1 MGGLWVSLL
10 IVFMASCCTMVLEL
24 VAGRILAPFIGV
36 SLYTWTSIIGV
47 CLAGISAG
55 NFIGGILADKAG
67 SRRTLGLILL
77 GGGLFSLVIL
87 PLAALDLTAL
97 VPREVISADATS
109 SAKSAFL
116 IGRIVILTAILFLPP
131 TLILGM
137 VSPIVIKLALTDLR
151 QTGSIAGKI
160 YAFSTVGSIVGTFL
174 TGFYLVSAFGTR
186 TIVFGVA
193 LTLIGMAFVFG
204 ELIPAA
210 RDYLSGVGKGGS
222 ASTGTDAAGSTSE
235 GGIKSLSQ
243 IVLVPLVIV
252 LVVMVMGAVG
262 FLRVGAGGLNLLL
275 FILGMSALC
284 VVAGYTLV
292 LAQKAYAALDTN
304 GRQRLTRSTGAAAG
318 VAMVLGIFG
327 TIFWMNPGGA
337 FTLTRPDAL
346 DGGCYK
352 ETNYFCIKV
361 TDAAPDD
368 PYQVRALVLDHLIHS
383 YNSLTDPLY
392 LKYGYIKVY
401 ADMIEYVAQKYPTY
415 SAFFVGGGGYTLPR
429 QMEALRP
436 DAKIVVSEI
445 DPGVTETN
453 FEQLGVDRNTRIITH
468 NADAREVVGQYQ
480 ASGEKFDLV
489 FGDAFND
496 LQIPYHLTTREFAQ
510 QVRDMLKDDGLYL
523 ALVIDKLRGGQF
535 IPSYTRTVQEVFPYV
550 YILNDAP
557 GWNSTFPNTYLV
569 AASATPIDMDRI
581 RAITTGQGPNGGPLV
596 SVMPK
601 DTFDE
606 WLRSAPSVILTDDYA
621 PADNLVAPLFVERSF

>member
-10 IVFMASCCTMVLEL
+10 IVFMASFCTMVLEL

-55 NFIGGILADKAG
+55 NYLGGVLADKAG

-77 GGGLFSLVIL
+77 GGGLFSLIIL
-87 PLAALDLTAL
+87 PLAAMDLTTL
-97 VPREVISADATS
+97 LPRQSPVGTQDTW
-109 SAKSAFL
+109 L
-116 IGRIVILTAILFLPP
+116 IIRIVIVTSILFLPP

-137 VSPIVIKLALTDLR
+137 VSPIVIKLSLTDLR

-160 YAFSTVGSIVGTFL
+160 YAFSTVGSIVGTFV

-186 TIVFGVA
+186 AIVLGVA
-193 LTLIGMAFVFG
+193 VILIGMAFIFG
-204 ELIPAA
+204 DLLSAA
-210 RDYLSGVGKGGS
+210 REYFGGESASGS
-222 ASTGTDAAGSTSE
+222 AEPQRDDLKTA
-235 GGIKSLSQ
+235 SQ
-243 IVLVPLVIV
+243 VVLAPVGLGLLLV
-252 LVVMVMGAVG
+252 AVG
-262 FLRVGAGGLNLLL
+262 
-275 FILGMSALC
+275 ILGYTRLGEGTLNRILFGLGIGALMA
-284 VVAGYTLV
+284 VFIYSVLISRQTLRS
-292 LAQKAYAALDTN
+292 LDGAA
-304 GRQRLTRSTGAAAG
+304 RQRLWGPTGA
-318 VAMVLGIFG
+318 VLGASAVVGIFL
-327 TIFWMNPGGA
+327 TLFWMNPRGA
-337 FTLTRPDAL
+337 FAQTRPDAL

-361 TDAAPDD
+361 TEPDPTD
-368 PYQVRALVLDHLIHS
+368 PHLVSSLVLDHLIHS
-383 YNSLTDPLY
+383 YNSLNDPTY

-401 ADMIEYVAQKYPTY
+401 ADMIEYVAQKYPQY
-415 SAFFVGGGGYTLPR
+415 SAFFIGGGGYTLPR

-453 FEQLGVDRNTRIITH
+453 FEKLGVDRNTRIITY
-468 NADAREVVGQYQ
+468 NADARQVVEEFQG
-480 ASGEKFDLV
+480 GEKFDLV

-496 LQIPYHLTTREFAQ
+496 LQIPYHLTTKEFAQ
-510 QVRDMLKDDGLYL
+510 KVRAMLKDDGLYL

-557 GWNSTFPNTYLV
+557 SWNSPFPNTYLV
-569 AASATPIDMDRI
+569 AASATPIDMERI
-581 RAITTGQGPNGGPLV
+581 KAIKNGQGPNGGPLV
-596 SVMPK
+596 NVMPK
-601 DTFDE
+601 ETMDE
-606 WLRSAPSVILTDDYA
+606 WLRSAPSVVLTDDYA
-621 PADNLVAPLFVERSF
+621 PADNLVAPLFVERGF

>member
-47 CLAGISAG
+47 CLAGISIG
-55 NFIGGILADKAG
+55 NFLGGVLADKAG

-87 PLAALDLTAL
+87 PLAALDLTN
-97 VPREVISADATS
+97 VIPREGPFGARD
-109 SAKSAFL
+109 FWL
-116 IGRIVILTAILFLPP
+116 ITRIVVVTALLFLPP

-186 TIVFGVA
+186 TIVLGVA
-193 LTLIGMAFVFG
+193 IILIAMAFIFG
-204 ELIPAA
+204 DLFSAA
-210 RDYLSGVGKGGS
+210 RDSFGGNKAPGSPDEKPSTVSQSLLMAVGLAVVLLVAVTIGYSRVGDSMLSRGLFGLGVGTLTAVLIYSVAS
-222 ASTGTDAAGSTSE
+222 ASTRGPWSATGN
-235 GGIKSLSQ
+235 
-243 IVLVPLVIV
+243 VLGV
-252 LVVMVMGAVG
+252 LAI
-262 FLRVGAGGLNLLL
+262 VGA
-275 FILGMSALC
+275 
-284 VVAGYTLV
+284 
-292 LAQKAYAALDTN
+292 LATVFWIN
-304 GRQRLTRSTGAAAG
+304 PRQ
-318 VAMVLGIFG
+318 
-327 TIFWMNPGGA
+327 A
-337 FTLTRPDAL
+337 FAEARPDAL
-346 DGGCYK
+346 ESPCYK

-361 TDAAPDD
+361 IDPDPTDPHQIAS
-368 PYQVRALVLDHLIHS
+368 LVLDHLIHS
-383 YNSLTDPLY
+383 YNSLNEPAY

-429 QMEALRP
+429 QMETLRP
-436 DAKIVVSEI
+436 DARIVVSEI

-453 FEQLGVDRNTRIITH
+453 FERLGVDRNTRIITH
-468 NADAREVVGQYQ
+468 NADAREVVQAYQ
-480 ASGEKFDLV
+480 GNEKFDLV

-496 LQIPYHLTTREFAQ
+496 LQIPYHLTTKEFAQ
-510 QVRDMLKDDGLYL
+510 QVRSILKDDGLYL

-535 IPSYTRTVQEVFPYV
+535 IPAYTRTVKEVFPYV

-557 GWNSTFPNTYLV
+557 SWSSPFPNTYLV
-569 AASATPIDMDRI
+569 AASATPIDMDRVK
-581 RAITTGQGPNGGPLV
+581 AIKNGQGPNGGPLV
-596 SVMPK
+596 NVMPM
-601 DTFDE
+601 DLMDE
-606 WLRSAPSVILTDDYA
+606 WLRNTPSVILTDDYA

>member
-55 NFIGGILADKAG
+55 NFLGGVLADKAG

-77 GGGLFSLVIL
+77 AGGLFSLIIL
-87 PLAALDLTAL
+87 PLAAMDLTNIVTKD
-97 VPREVISADATS
+97 VPVFASRD
-109 SAKSAFL
+109 FWL
-116 IGRIVILTAILFLPP
+116 IFRIVVLTAILFLPP

-193 LTLIGMAFVFG
+193 VILIGMAIVFG
-204 ELIPAA
+204 DLISAA
-210 RDYLSGVGKGGS
+210 GDYFGNKSGQGSGEQRRNDVKTAAQILLAPIGLAILLAVVFLVGYPRLGDGLLNRVLFGIGVGALLAVFIYTVLQARQAEASLDAPAKQRLWS
-222 ASTGTDAAGSTSE
+222 ASGY
-235 GGIKSLSQ
+235 L
-243 IVLVPLVIV
+243 L
-252 LVVMVMGAVG
+252 
-262 FLRVGAGGLNLLL
+262 GGLT
-275 FILGMSALC
+275 ILG
-284 VVAGYTLV
+284 TL
-292 LAQKAYAALDTN
+292 
-304 GRQRLTRSTGAAAG
+304 
-318 VAMVLGIFG
+318 G
-327 TIFWMNPGGA
+327 TLWLINPRGW
-337 FTLTRPDAL
+337 FSDTRPDAIAST
-346 DGGCYK
+346 CYK

-361 TDAAPDD
+361 TEPEPND
-368 PYQVRALVLDHLIHS
+368 PHMVSSLVLDHLIHS
-383 YNSLTDPLY
+383 YNSLNDPTY

-401 ADMIEYVAQKYPTY
+401 ADMIEYVAQKYPQY
-415 SAFFVGGGGYTLPR
+415 SAFFIGGGGYTLPR

-436 DAKIVVSEI
+436 DARIIVTEI
-445 DPGVTETN
+445 DPGVTQTN
-453 FEQLGVDRNTRIITH
+453 FEKLGVDRNTRIITY
-468 NADAREVVGQYQ
+468 NADAREIVEDYDGK
-480 ASGEKFDLV
+480 EKFDLV

-496 LQIPYHLTTREFAQ
+496 LQIPYHLTTKEFTQ
-510 QVRDMLKDDGLYL
+510 HVRGMLKDDGLYL

-535 IPSYTRTVQEVFPYV
+535 IPSFTRTVQEVFPYV

-557 GWNSTFPNTYLV
+557 NFSSPFPNTYLV

-581 RAITTGQGPNGGPLV
+581 RQIKTGQGTNGAPIV
-596 SVMPK
+596 SFMPQ
-601 DTFDE
+601 DQMNE
-606 WLRSAPSVILTDDYA
+606 WLRTTPSVILTDDYA
-621 PADNLVAPLFVERSF
+621 PADNLVAPLFAERSF

>member
-55 NFIGGILADKAG
+55 NFIGGVLADKAG

-77 GGGLFSLVIL
+77 GGGLFSLIIL
-87 PLAALDLTAL
+87 PLAAMELTAL
-97 VPREVISADATS
+97 IPKESLIGSREVW
-109 SAKSAFL
+109 L
-116 IGRIVILTAILFLPP
+116 ITRIVLLTALLFLPP

-186 TIVFGVA
+186 AIVLGVA
-193 LTLIGMAFVFG
+193 VILIGMAFVFG
-204 ELIPAA
+204 DLISAA
-210 RDYLSGVGKGGS
+210 RDFFGKQS
-222 ASTGTDAAGSTSE
+222 ASGAADQPRE
-235 GGIKSLSQ
+235 DLKAASQ
-243 IVLVPLVIV
+243 IVLTPIGLGV
-252 LVVMVMGAVG
+252 LLLAAGILGYSRLGDGMLSRVLFGLG
-262 FLRVGAGGLNLLL
+262 VGALLAVFVYSVL
-275 FILGMSALC
+275 SARQ
-284 VVAGYTLV
+284 TLAT
-292 LAQKAYAALDTN
+292 LDAAA
-304 GRQRLTRSTGAAAG
+304 RQRLWAPTGGILG
-318 VAMVLGIFG
+318 VLAVA
-327 TIFWMNPGGA
+327 TVVATVFWINPGHA
-337 FTLTRPDAL
+337 FAETRPDAL
-346 DGGCYK
+346 ETQCYK

-361 TDAAPDD
+361 IDPEPTDSH
-368 PYQVRALVLDHLIHS
+368 QVASLVLDHLIHS
-383 YNSLTDPLY
+383 YNSLNDPTY

-401 ADMIEYVAQKYPTY
+401 ADMIEYVAQKYPQY
-415 SAFFVGGGGYTLPR
+415 SAFFIGGGGYTLPR
-429 QMEALRP
+429 QMETLRP

-453 FEQLGVDRNTRIITH
+453 FERLGVDRYTKIITF
-468 NADAREVVGQYQ
+468 NADAREVVASYQ
-480 ASGEKFDLV
+480 GMEKFDLV

-496 LQIPYHLTTREFAQ
+496 LQIPYHLTTKEFAQ
-510 QVRDMLKDDGLYL
+510 QVRNIMKDDGLYL

-535 IPSYTRTVQEVFPYV
+535 MPSYTRTVQEVFPYV

-557 GWNSTFPNTYLV
+557 SWNSPFPNTYLV
-569 AASATPIDMDRI
+569 AASATPLDMDRI
-581 RAITTGQGPNGGPLV
+581 KAIKNGQGPNGGPLV
-596 SVMPK
+596 NVMPK
-601 DTFDE
+601 ELMDE
-606 WLRSAPSVILTDDYA
+606 WLRTSPSVILTDDYA

>member
-55 NFIGGILADKAG
+55 NFMGGVIADRAG

-77 GGGLFSLVIL
+77 GGGVFSLLIL
-87 PLAALDLTAL
+87 PLAAMDLTTL
-97 VPREVISADATS
+97 IPRDGPLPRDTWLIS
-109 SAKSAFL
+109 
-116 IGRIVILTAILFLPP
+116 RIVVLTAILFLPP

-137 VSPIVIKLALTDLR
+137 VSPIVIKLALTDLK

-186 TIVFGVA
+186 TVVLGVA
-193 LTLIGMAFVFG
+193 VILIGMAFIFG
-204 ELIPAA
+204 ELIPT
-210 RDYLSGVGKGGS
+210 GKRKGNTEV
-222 ASTGTDAAGSTSE
+222 AVATA
-235 GGIKSLSQ
+235 
-243 IVLVPLVIV
+243 IVL
-252 LVVMVMGAVG
+252 A
-262 FLRVGAGGLNLLL
+262 
-275 FILGMSALC
+275 
-284 VVAGYTLV
+284 TL
-292 LAQKAYAALDTN
+292 
-304 GRQRLTRSTGAAAG
+304 
-318 VAMVLGIFG
+318 
-327 TIFWMNPGGA
+327 IFWINPKGA
-337 FTLTRPDAL
+337 FTYSRPDAL

-361 TDAAPDD
+361 TNPDPSD
-368 PYQVRALVLDHLIHS
+368 PHEIRALVLDHLIHS
-383 YNSLTDPLY
+383 YNSLSEPTY

-401 ADMIEYVAQKYPTY
+401 ADMIEYVAQKYPDY
-415 SAFFVGGGGYTLPR
+415 SAFFIGGGGYTLPR
-429 QMEALRP
+429 QMEVLRP
-436 DAKIVVSEI
+436 NAKIVVAEI

-453 FEQLGVDRNTRIITH
+453 FERLGVDPNTRIISV
-468 NADAREVVGQYQ
+468 NADARQVVEEYQ
-480 ASGEKFDLV
+480 GKEKFDLV

-496 LQIPYHLTTREFAQ
+496 LQIPYHLTTKEFAQ
-510 QVRDMLKDDGLYL
+510 KVRGMLKDDGLYL

-535 IPSYTRTVQEVFPYV
+535 IPAYTRTVQEVFPYV

-557 GWNSTFPNTYLV
+557 SWNSPFPNTYLV

-581 RAITTGQGPNGGPLV
+581 RAIKTGQGTNGAPLV
-596 SVMPK
+596 QIMPK
-601 DTFDE
+601 ETMDE
-606 WLRSAPSVILTDDYA
+606 WLRTAPSVVLTDDYA
-621 PADNLVAPLFVERSF
+621 PADNLVAPLFVDRSF